1 MYSSQNNE
9 KDLILAVY
17 RESRSVFRLNDI
29 AMLMGVSD
37 FKSLNKRLNYY
48 VRARKLNN
56 PRKGIYTKPGY
67 DPEEMACSVFTPSY
81 ISLQYVLQKA
91 GIVFQ
96 YDSRITSVSYLSRII
111 EIENR
116 AFIYRKIK
124 GSSLVNTAGII
135 RQNNH
140 INIASPERAF
150 LDFLYLE
157 KEFHFDNLNPLNKE
171 IVHELLPVYES
182 KALIKTVKKILKNG

>member
-1 MYSSQNNE
+1 MYSSQDNE

-116 AFIYRKIK
+116 AFIYQKIK

-157 KEFHFDNLNPLNKE
+157 KEFQFDNLNTLNKE

>member
-1 MYSSQNNE
+1 MYSSRNIE
-9 KDLILAVY
+9 KNLILAIY
-17 RESRSVFRLNDI
+17 KESRTVFRLNDI

-37 FKSLNKRLNYY
+37 FQSLNKKLNYY
-48 VRARKLNN
+48 VRTGKLNN

-171 IVHELLPVYES
+171 IIHELLPVYES

>member
-1 MYSSQNNE
+1 MFSSRDSG
-9 KDLILAVY
+9 KDIVLAIY
-17 RESRSVFRLNDI
+17 KEDRTVFRLNDI
-29 AMLMGVSD
+29 ALLINESD
-37 FKSLNKRLNYY
+37 FQSLNKKLNYY
-48 VRARKLNN
+48 VRTGKLQN
-56 PRKGIYTKPGY
+56 PRKGIYAKPGY

-116 AFIYRKIK
+116 EFIYRKIK

-150 LDFLYLE
+150 LDFIYLE
-157 KEFHFDNLNPLNKE
+157 KEFHFDNLNPLNKD
-171 IVHELLPVYES
+171 IIYELLTLYQS
-182 KALIKTVKKILKNG
+182 NALIKAVKRIVKNG